1 MHGKYR
7 HNPAFYWALS
17 FIIGT
22 PILISITLIW
32 IGFERIA
39 EFQAY
44 QRDVGSSTIKLV
56 AEDIRSV
63 IENKKRLVS
72 IYAEINGE
80 RIARLAKHPDDVDL
94 HANLQRDLQRW
105 FPNMFAYTISDHVGH
120 PFLEDFDG
128 YVGTLCLEDLHTL
141 ATKND
146 YSIRLHPNPY
156 AYHYDIMGK
165 WGDEKFGG
173 IFFVSF
179 KPDAIVRQL
188 VAASPPGHQ
197 LALIVKEREYMLEIS
212 EAGSREKTPREDYRM
227 QPEEKARILDM
238 VPIEHAEWQL
248 VDLQEPGL
256 FSDFENRL
264 LSTYGAII
272 ITFLLGSFLISA
284 LLIYFE
290 KQRRTASR
298 MRDEMMSLFSHDLR
312 SPLVSILGAIGL
324 LKERQNM
331 NGDDTRKL
339 LELTHENAKTM
350 NRIVD
355 DILDINKLESGKMD
369 FDFKTLELGAL
380 CHKTCEINQTYAQ
393 EFSVTLSENLGD
405 RPIEVKA
412 DEQRLIQA
420 LTNLLSNAIKY
431 SPENGTV
438 TLRCEVK
445 NQTALIAVEDH
456 GIGIPKAY
464 QRELFQKFTQAM
476 QPVRKKVAS
485 TGLGLA
491 IVKSIVEA
499 HNGRVYFTTK
509 EGVGTTFYIEL
520 PLAVSNPM

>member
-1 MHGKYR
+1 MRGKAR
-7 HNPAFYWALS
+7 ANQAFYWAIS

-32 IGFERIA
+32 IGLERIA
-39 EFQAY
+39 EFEAY

-63 IENKKRLVS
+63 IENKKRLVN

-80 RIARLAKHPDDVDL
+80 RIAGLARHPDDVDL
-94 HANLQRDLQRW
+94 HATMQRDLQRW
-105 FPNMFAYTISDHVGH
+105 FPNMFAYTISDHMGH

-128 YVGTLCLEDLHTL
+128 YVGTLCLEDLRTL
-141 ATKND
+141 ATRND

-197 LALIVKEREYMLEIS
+197 LALIIKEREYLLEIS
-212 EAGSREKTPREDYRM
+212 ESGSREKTPREDYRM
-227 QPEEKARILDM
+227 KPEEKARILDM
-238 VPIEHAEWQL
+238 VPIEHADWQL
-248 VDLQEPGL
+248 VDLREPGL
-256 FSDFENRL
+256 FADFRNRL
-264 LSTYGAII
+264 FSTYGAII
-272 ITFLLGSFLISA
+272 IIFLLGSLVISA
-284 LLIYFE
+284 LLIFFE
-290 KQRRTASR
+290 KQRLAASR

-324 LKERQNM
+324 LKDKHNM

-355 DILDINKLESGKMD
+355 DILDIHKLESGKMD
-369 FDFKTLELGAL
+369 FNFKTLELCTVCQKA
-380 CHKTCEINQTYAQ
+380 CEINQSYAT
-393 EFSVTLSENLGD
+393 EFSVILQHDLAD
-405 RPIEVKA
+405 QDIQIKA
-412 DEQRLIQA
+412 DEQRLLQA

-431 SPENGTV
+431 SHENGSV
-438 TLRCEVK
+438 TLQCQVK
-445 NQTALIAVEDH
+445 DETALIAIEDH
-456 GIGIPKAY
+456 GIGIPKSY
-464 QRELFQKFTQAM
+464 QHELFDKFTQAM

-499 HNGRVYFTTK
+499 HHGRVYFTST
-509 EGVGTTFYIEL
+509 EGSGTTFYVEL
-520 PLAVSNPM
+520 PLAD